1 MELLQLNLYITQG
14 LPRVEEIFEARK
26 PKGESLLSE
35 VAGKVSIKQDAKYFY
50 FTIASREGDVD
61 YEVKKPAVVLV
72 KNGETVEPGTQ
83 LTAGAIN
90 PSDLLRMKGV
100 KGLEDYLLSQVI
112 ATYRGQGV
120 AVNDK
125 HVEIIIRQ
133 MLKKVKVESAG
144 DTTLLPGEIVDVY
157 RCDEENE
164 KVLQEGGVP
173 ATVKR
178 ILLGITKASLSTES
192 FLSAASFQET
202 SRTLTD
208 AAVKGKVD
216 KLMGLKENVII
227 GKLIP
232 AGTGVKEY
240 RSVMPVVVDSQSN
253 QETNTY
259 VG

>member
-1 MELLQLNLYITQG
+1 
-14 LPRVEEIFEARK
+14 
-26 PKGESLLSE
+26 
-35 VAGKVSIKQDAKYFY
+35 
-50 FTIASREGDVD
+50 
-61 YEVKKPAVVLV
+61 
-72 KNGETVEPGTQ
+72 
-83 LTAGAIN
+83 
-90 PSDLLRMKGV
+90 MKGV
-100 KGLEDYLLSQVI
+100 KGLQEYLLSQVVS
-112 ATYRGQGV
+112 TYRGQDV
-120 AVNDK
+120 KVNDK

-144 DTTLLPGEIVDVY
+144 DTSLLPGEIIDVY

-164 KVLQEGGVP
+164 KILQEGGVP

-216 KLMGLKENVII
+216 NLLGLKENVII

-232 AGTGVKEY
+232 AGTGLKKY
-240 RSVMPVVVDSQSN
+240 RSVMPVVVKDETGSDESHDNLTVDVDSLA
-253 QETNTY
+253 E
-259 VG
+259 